1 MSEATNVFRLLQAV
15 ATGVLVLGT
24 VVPAQGE
31 TFELQKEL
39 AGTTIQYKVV
49 LPEEYVAGTTYPGVL
64 VFGGGPQT
72 MPFVNGTLALNF
84 RDEAEKRGYII
95 IAPAAS
101 NGDRFFEGGARI
113 FPEFLDAILADYEIR
128 HNKFHVAGPS
138 NGGIAAMHV
147 AVEHPSYFI
156 SVTAFPGY
164 LWQSSS
170 EELRSLAEHCVFLY
184 IGECDEYEWHD
195 EMQSQAEFLRAL
207 GGVARY
213 TVEKGQS
220 HRLETLERANAG
232 RLFDGFEEAE
242 RGCGG

>member
-1 MSEATNVFRLLQAV
+1 MNVLRLLQAL
-15 ATGVLVLGT
+15 ATGALVLGAAGPT
-24 VVPAQGE
+24 QAE
-31 TFELQKEL
+31 IFESQKEL
-39 AGTTIQYKVV
+39 AGTTVQYKVV
-49 LPEEYVAGTTYPGVL
+49 LPEGYVAGTTYPGVL

-84 RDEAEKRGYII
+84 RDEAEKRGYIV
-95 IAPAAS
+95 IAPAAP
-101 NGDRFFEGGARI
+101 NGDRFFEDGARI

-128 HNKFHVAGPS
+128 HEKFHVAGPS

-147 AVEHPSYFI
+147 AAEHPSYFV

-184 IGECDEYEWHD
+184 IGEHDEYGWHD
-195 EMQSQAEFLRAL
+195 EMQTQSEFLRAL
-207 GGVARY
+207 GAVARY
-213 TVEKGQS
+213 TVEEDQS
-220 HRLETLERANAG
+220 HRLETLEGPNSG

-242 RGCGG
+242 QGCGG